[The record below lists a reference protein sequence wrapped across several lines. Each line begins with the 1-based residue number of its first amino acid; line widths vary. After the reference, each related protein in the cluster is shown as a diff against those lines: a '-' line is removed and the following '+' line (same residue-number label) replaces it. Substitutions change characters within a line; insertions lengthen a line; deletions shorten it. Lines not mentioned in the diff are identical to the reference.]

1 METHEQDVQ
10 LQAIFSDFPDIRITC
25 VPPVA
30 ARGDTVRVIISN
42 VENLKDKAK
51 LILELISSEDGGREP
66 IELNIEGESVEFVVP
81 TDHPEGEYSLQLRRE
96 NWVLDSIPFEI
107 AQFEY
112 ARESSSFAKGLQLR
126 VRALD
131 EIKAGHYEKAVELA
145 QEVEGYYEAASSTDI
160 AARAWQDIGSSLLQV
175 NQLGKSQAAFNR
187 AFDLYTGIND
197 PKGQASSLFLLGQT
211 YSRAFEVN
219 EALVIFDRART
230 IADSCQ
236 ADFIGLK
243 SRAALWHLSSG
254 SGEALRRHY
263 CRDLISYSCT
273 AKSTRTRHE
282 ALSLYTESVPLALL
296 NKLWSFDN
304 SYLSGE
310 NMHFECTL
318 LPRHLAFQNRYL
330 APSESWPDSVR
341 TPWEG
346 ILAVFTSTL
355 LTTLVLS
362 ISAFI
367 QRVAETH
374 IEFKIRTTRDQSTE
388 GFHLSFTQPSERD
401 ILKEAIQIY
410 LSFDDFKYYE
420 ALTKAAGGSLVATT
434 EGQVNFIKMEMP
446 LVPDARIIDQLPG
459 TQK

>member
-1 METHEQDVQ
+1 METHEHDIQ
-10 LQAIFSDFPDIRITC
+10 LQSIFSDLSDIRITC

-30 ARGDTVRVIISN
+30 ARGDTVRVFIGG
-42 VENLKDKAK
+42 VQDLKDKAN
-51 LILELISSEDGGREP
+51 LILELISSEGDDHNT

-81 TDHPEGEYSLQLRRE
+81 TDHPEGQYSLQLRRE

-112 ARESSSFAKGLQLR
+112 ARESLSFAKGLQLR

-131 EIKAGHYEKAVELA
+131 EITAGHYDEAVELA
-145 QEVEGYYEAASSTDI
+145 QEVEVYYKAASSPDI
-160 AARAWQDIGSSLLQV
+160 AARAWQDMGASLLQV
-175 NQLGKSQAAFNR
+175 DQLVKSQLAFSR
-187 AFDLYTGIND
+187 AFDLYSGIND

-236 ADFIGLK
+236 ADFISLK

-254 SGEALRRHY
+254 SEEALRRHY
-263 CRDLISYSCT
+263 CRDLISYSCI

-282 ALSLYTESVPLALL
+282 ALSLYTESVPLAML

-318 LPRHLAFQNRYL
+318 LPRHLAFHNRYL
-330 APSESWPDSVR
+330 APSENWRDSVR

-355 LTTLVLS
+355 LTTLLLS
-362 ISAFI
+362 ISTFI
-367 QRVAETH
+367 QRLAKTQ

-388 GFHLSFTQPSERD
+388 GFHLSFTQLSERD
-401 ILKEAIQIY
+401 ILNEAIHMY
-410 LSFDDFKYYE
+410 VSFDDFKYYE

-446 LVPDARIIDQLPG
+446 LVPNAQIIEQRPG